1 MLRSED
7 ITKVRRFDELT
18 ALKGLFILVIVLHN
32 SMLVTPAVLERVP
45 GMDFIALFGGNLGN
59 SMFFLLSGFGM
70 FYGYRGRIQ
79 AHEIPFNAYF
89 GRKLAKLYP
98 MYLISNLASL
108 LLGIIQWGP
117 SAINLQRII
126 RTSLLGLGG
135 GLPGEG
141 PYNAPTW
148 FLGTLM
154 LCYALFYLLCY
165 HVRTTTGYHCAV
177 ALSIVFGCAC
187 MTGESALPFCGSGT
201 GTGILNFFLGCAL
214 GEALPRLRERGGKWG
229 PPAGVFLLL
238 AIFSLMEGYGIEII
252 CGDVGMSTA
261 FLICPLIVYV
271 AVSGKLV
278 TKVLRWK
285 PFQWLGKISSSV
297 FFWHLVAYYA
307 FLLVM
312 NGREAREVEYGLY
325 LCLMLL
331 WSALAQW
338 LLGKAEARR
347 ACPADVK

>member
-201 GTGILNFFLGCAL
+201 GTG
-214 GEALPRLRERGGKWG
+214 
-229 PPAGVFLLL
+229 
-238 AIFSLMEGYGIEII
+238 Y
-252 CGDVGMSTA
+252 
-261 FLICPLIVYV
+261 
-271 AVSGKLV
+271 
-278 TKVLRWK
+278 
-285 PFQWLGKISSSV
+285 
-297 FFWHLVAYYA
+297 
-307 FLLVM
+307 
-312 NGREAREVEYGLY
+312 
-325 LCLMLL
+325 
-331 WSALAQW
+331 
-338 LLGKAEARR
+338 
-347 ACPADVK
+347 